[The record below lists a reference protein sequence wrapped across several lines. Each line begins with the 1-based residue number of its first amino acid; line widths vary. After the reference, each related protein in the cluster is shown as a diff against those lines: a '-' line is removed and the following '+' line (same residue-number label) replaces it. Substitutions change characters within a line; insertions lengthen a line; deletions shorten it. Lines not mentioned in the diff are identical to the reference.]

1 MSDGAGARAESM
13 SRSRVPQQGG
23 RTGGLRPPVRLLVLL
38 VDDEREA
45 ARLHEA
51 WMGQA
56 IDLEDCPSLA
66 VALVR
71 IGQAAPDM
79 VVVGATAG
87 SLDAIEFLRALRLVD
102 DDTPVIVGLDDGCME
117 LGSAALLAGA
127 TAVVRRPFAAESV
140 LRLLDSSVRNNTF
153 HLKPLPIDLGRLR
166 VDGAATRIWVDGVE
180 TIIPAMEHVLLRY
193 LAERHGQI
201 VAREELLAVGWGDR
215 TGVPNNHLNVHLARI
230 RRRFPHEGSVDWLR
244 PVRGIG
250 YQLLV
255 PRPAQIS
262 GMATVGS

>member
-1 MSDGAGARAESM
+1 MSDGAGARAETM

-87 SLDAIEFLRALRLVD
+87 SL
-102 DDTPVIVGLDDGCME
+102 GC
-117 LGSAALLAGA
+117 GRVPAGPSAG
-127 TAVVRRPFAAESV
+127 RR
-140 LRLLDSSVRNNTF
+140 
-153 HLKPLPIDLGRLR
+153 
-166 VDGAATRIWVDGVE
+166 
-180 TIIPAMEHVLLRY
+180 
-193 LAERHGQI
+193 RHS
-201 VAREELLAVGWGDR
+201 GDR
-215 TGVPNNHLNVHLARI
+215 GP
-230 RRRFPHEGSVDWLR
+230 G
-244 PVRGIG
+244 
-250 YQLLV
+250 
-255 PRPAQIS
+255 
-262 GMATVGS
+262 

>member
-102 DDTPVIVGLDDGCME
+102 DDTPVILGLDDGCME

-166 VDGAATRIWVDGVE
+166 VDGAATRIWVDGAESV
-180 TIIPAMEHVLLRY
+180 IPTMEFLLLRY
-193 LAERHGQI
+193 LAERHGEI
-201 VAREELLAVGWGDR
+201 VTRQELVCAGWGE
-215 TGVPNNHLNVHLARI
+215 GAAVPSNSLNVHLARL
-230 RRRFPHEGSVDWLR
+230 RRRFPPDTAEHWIR
-244 PVRGIG
+244 PIRGIG
-250 YQLLV
+250 YQFVV
-255 PRPAQIS
+255 PAARQVAAP
-262 GMATVGS
+262 